1 MKTAGIHKQLQ
12 ELRKNKGKTQ
22 EELAE
27 VFGVT
32 NQAVSK
38 WESGA
43 CYPDTALLP
52 EIANYFGVSLDFL
65 FGRVPEANDQNVVKD
80 IKLLFEQTPAKERFT
95 LACQIAFC
103 LHEGIVSNGY
113 KGYLPWDPDKTYDQ
127 RTWGTS
133 ICSEPEGVTIAR
145 QGMLF
150 FSDHADK
157 RELEPDQL
165 LSLYGVLRAYADA
178 DRLTVLFGL
187 YELTRHDFDCF
198 VNMENIVGATGLD
211 ERIIR
216 DAFLHL
222 PVHCKRLEDSS
233 IGYRIEASNMHLPA
247 LLMLFLPVRS

>member
-1 MKTAGIHKQLQ
+1 MKTKGLHKQLQ

-52 EIANYFGVSLDFL
+52 EIANYYGVSLDVL
-65 FGRVPEANDQNVVKD
+65 FGRIPDTNDENVVKD
-80 IKLLFEQTPAKERFT
+80 IKILFQHAPAEERFT
-95 LACQIAFC
+95 LACHIAFY

-113 KGYLPWDPDKTYDQ
+113 KGYLPWDPD
-127 RTWGTS
+127 RTHDHKAWGTS
-133 ICSEPEGVTIAR
+133 ICSEPEGVTLAK

-150 FSDHADK
+150 FSDHTDI
-157 RELEPDQL
+157 REPAPDRL
-165 LSLYGVLRAYADA
+165 LSLSGAIQAYADA
-178 DRLTVLFGL
+178 DRLTVFFAL
-187 YELTRHDFDCF
+187 YELTRHDFDLF
-198 VNMENIVGATGLD
+198 VPMEMIVVAAGLD
-211 ERIIR
+211 DRTVQE
-216 DAFLHL
+216 AFGQL
-222 PVHCKRLEDSS
+222 PIDRNRLDDGS

-247 LLMLFLPVRS
+247 LLTLFMPSY

>member
-1 MKTAGIHKQLQ
+1 MKTTGMHKQLQ

-52 EIANYFGVSLDFL
+52 EIANYYGVSLDFL

-80 IKLLFEQTPAKERFT
+80 IKLLFEQTPAKERFM
-95 LACQIAFC
+95 LACKIAFY
-103 LHEGIVSNGY
+103 LHEGVVSKGY
-113 KGYLPWDPDKTYDQ
+113 KDYLPWDPDKTYDQ
-127 RTWGTS
+127 KAWGTS

-150 FSDHADK
+150 FSDLVDK
-157 RELEPDQL
+157 RELAPDHL
-165 LSLYGVLRAYADA
+165 LSLYSVLRAYADA
-178 DRLTVLFGL
+178 DRLTVLFAL

-198 VNMENIVGATGLD
+198 VSMENLVSAAGLD
-211 ERIIR
+211 ERVIR
-216 DAFLHL
+216 EAFQHL
-222 PVHCKRLEDSS
+222 PVHSKRLENSS
-233 IGYRIEASNMHLPA
+233 IVYRIEASNMHLPA
-247 LLMLFLPVRS
+247 LLMLIIPLY